1 MLVISCYIA
10 LCDVDMDALYDRLV
24 ITLLEF
30 INLFRTRGKSSDLL
44 ITFPPYGVAYAL
56 VEYTVVA
63 C

>member
-1 MLVISCYIA
+1 
-10 LCDVDMDALYDRLV
+10 MDALYDRLM
-24 ITLLEF
+24 IGLLEF